1 MAKLPSVT
9 SNIPRDLR
17 AFIDRVREAINGTG
31 EDSLVTVR
39 QLVASGI
46 ASANG
51 SGGLSVPPA
60 PAVTAAVKPT
70 GFTTSGSLAS
80 VILSWDSPAYQGHSH
95 TEIYAASGTN
105 PPVSDATLVGMVPG
119 NNFSHYIGSNGT
131 RYYWIRFINRL
142 GEAGPYNATDGTVGT
157 TSQSPTT
164 LLENLSGAI
173 SASELATDLANDVGA
188 IDTIQAKYTV
198 KVDNGG
204 HISGYGFISTNNDA
218 TPTAEFGVRA
228 DNFFVAPPAI
238 ASATAP
244 AASSRYTGMVW
255 RDTSSDPAV
264 VKYWTGTAW
273 STDPQTLPFIVR
285 TSSGTINGA
294 TVGPGV
300 YIDTAYIA
308 DATIQQAQIGDL
320 TADVITSGL
329 MNTVDFYGN
338 TIAGTTMYLGG
349 TITYN
354 TDADGNNIGIASVS
368 SPAATLNSSG
378 INIGVSSFQINDG
391 STDYSPFQ
399 IINNQ
404 AFLNNAM
411 IKDATLSFAK
421 VADDIQST
429 NYNSTNNTGW
439 KLQKNGNLDLNSA
452 TITAGTLQSTD
463 GKFVIDL
470 TNKTISIET

>member
-1 MAKLPSVT
+1 
-9 SNIPRDLR
+9 
-17 AFIDRVREAINGTG
+17 
-31 EDSLVTVR
+31 
-39 QLVASGI
+39 
-46 ASANG
+46 
-51 SGGLSVPPA
+51 
-60 PAVTAAVKPT
+60 
-70 GFTTSGSLAS
+70 
-80 VILSWDSPAYQGHSH
+80 
-95 TEIYAASGTN
+95 
-105 PPVSDATLVGMVPG
+105 
-119 NNFSHYIGSNGT
+119 
-131 RYYWIRFINRL
+131 
-142 GEAGPYNATDGTVGT
+142 
-157 TSQSPTT
+157 
-164 LLENLSGAI
+164 
-173 SASELATDLANDVGA
+173 
-188 IDTIQAKYTV
+188 
-198 KVDNGG
+198 
-204 HISGYGFISTNNDA
+204 
-218 TPTAEFGVRA
+218 
-228 DNFFVAPPAI
+228 
-238 ASATAP
+238 
-244 AASSRYTGMVW
+244 
-255 RDTSSDPAV
+255 
-264 VKYWTGTAW
+264 
-273 STDPQTLPFIVR
+273 
-285 TSSGTINGA
+285 
-294 TVGPGV
+294 V

-308 DATIQQAQIGDL
+308 DATIQQAQIGNL